1 MAESL
6 FKRDQE
12 INEFKQMQHGLQQK
26 RNQLIGEL
34 KREHLQLF
42 TDISE
47 NMDDDKFQDAI
58 ISLLEYLNTMKAKD
72 KSNGDL
78 INHAIAE
85 ITVYRK

>member
-12 INEFKQMQHGLQQK
+12 INELKQMQHGLQQK

-34 KREHLQLF
+34 KREHSQLF